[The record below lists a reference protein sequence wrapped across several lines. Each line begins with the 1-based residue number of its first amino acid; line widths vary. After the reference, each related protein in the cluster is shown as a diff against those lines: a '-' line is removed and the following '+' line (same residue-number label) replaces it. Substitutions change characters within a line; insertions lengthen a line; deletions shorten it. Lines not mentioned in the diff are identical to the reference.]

1 MTNWGGL
8 GGGVSSPADN
18 AIPVKPSLG
27 SWIELLLSDAK
38 ESIFLIYIYFFKFS
52 NSNNLRPKSLS
63 VSFFIF
69 YSQIRI
75 ICGQNLS
82 LSLGQNLSLSTP
94 RSGKASRPNSAMFVA
109 TGDPAATDNS
119 IVAISAVAPTGG
131 GRRYPW
137 SSIVGSWQR
146 QSYPV
151 SLTEARY
158 AGSQWF
164 SGGSRY

>member
-1 MTNWGGL
+1 MICGQNL
-8 GGGVSSPADN
+8 
-18 AIPVKPSLG
+18 SL
-27 SWIELLLSDAK
+27 SLY
-38 ESIFLIYIYFFKFS
+38 FLFS
-52 NSNNLRPKSLS
+52 NSNNLRPK
-63 VSFFIF
+63 V
-69 YSQIRI
+69 
-75 ICGQNLS
+75 S
-82 LSLGQNLSLSTP
+82 LSLGQNLSLSLHT
-94 RSGKASRPNSAMFVA
+94 AMFVA